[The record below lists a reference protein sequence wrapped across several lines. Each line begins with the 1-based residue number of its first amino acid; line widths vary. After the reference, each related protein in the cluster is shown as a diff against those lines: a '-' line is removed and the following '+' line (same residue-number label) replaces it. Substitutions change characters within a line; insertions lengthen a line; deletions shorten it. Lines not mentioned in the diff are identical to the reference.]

1 MGTNTPD
8 KILADWKLEKI
19 TPEQAIGHILQNMIR
34 LQREIH
40 ELNQKLYELTKRAG
54 TNNPPGK

>member
-19 TPEQAIGHILQNMIR
+19 TTEQAVGYMLQNIIR
-34 LQREIH
+34 LEREIH
-40 ELNQKLYELTKRAG
+40 ELNQKLYDLTKR
-54 TNNPPGK
+54 NLDLNKK